1 VKPGLYRLNEIF
13 NKEAKMKK
21 SNYPEVRSTTVIG
34 VIRNGKSALG
44 ADGQV
49 SFGNTVMKHNARK
62 VRKIYNDKIMVGFA
76 GATADAFT
84 LLQRFEEKLEA
95 YSGKLERA
103 SIELAKDW
111 RTDRYL
117 RKLEAMLIVMDGE
130 KALLISGT
138 GDVIEP
144 DDDVIA
150 IGSGGPYAQSA
161 ARALMKHTDLSA
173 KEIATEALKIAGEIC
188 IYTNDAVIVEEL

>member
-1 VKPGLYRLNEIF
+1 MKRSKNNVLY
-13 NKEAKMKK
+13 
-21 SNYPEVRSTTVIG
+21 PVVRSTTVVGI
-34 VIRNGKSALG
+34 IRDGKAVLG

-49 SFGNTVMKHNARK
+49 SFNNTVLKHNAKK
-62 VRKIYNDKIMVGFA
+62 VRRLYNDTILAGFA

-84 LLQRFEEKLEA
+84 LLQRFEEKLETHRGNL
-95 YSGKLERA
+95 YRS

-117 RKLEAMLIVMDGE
+117 RRLEAMLIVMDKS

-144 DDDVIA
+144 DDDIIT
-150 IGSGGPYAQSA
+150 IGSGGPYALSA
-161 ARALMKHTDLSA
+161 ARVLMKHTTLTA
-173 KEIATEALKIAGEIC
+173 REIVEESLRIASEIC
-188 IYTNDAVIVEEL
+188 IFTNTNLTIEEL